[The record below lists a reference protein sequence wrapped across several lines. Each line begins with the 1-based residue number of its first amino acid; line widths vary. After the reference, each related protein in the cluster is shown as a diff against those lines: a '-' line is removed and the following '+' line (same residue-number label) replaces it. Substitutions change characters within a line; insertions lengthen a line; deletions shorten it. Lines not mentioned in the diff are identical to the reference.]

1 MGNSNNKTILFAASE
16 AFPFAKSGGLA
27 DVMHSLPKALSKE
40 YRTSVIIPLYQFI
53 DKEKYGISS
62 LGENT
67 HVIMGENDY
76 FIELY
81 GCQYEGVDYYFVY
94 SPSLSD
100 RPFMYGPPEKGYDDN
115 AHRFALFCQAIIQ
128 LLKQKHF
135 DLLHLNDW
143 QSAMSA
149 LFVKEESSIDTKVVY
164 TIHNLAY
171 QGIFDKDT
179 LDQLGLHHDY
189 FTPER
194 LEFYG
199 DINFMKSGI
208 AYADGITTV
217 SPSYCGEILSPEF
230 GKWLDGFLQFHSS
243 KLKGILN
250 GLDSDHFSPQK
261 DILLEKRY
269 GPKKLNDKYIN
280 KKLYF
285 RSIGFNDPKR
295 PLFIFIGRFTWQKGI
310 DILVDALNEMAQM
323 PINIS
328 ILGEGDLEYRQKL
341 AKVALEHKN
350 ISLFFGY
357 DESVSH
363 KMYAAADFLL
373 MPSLFEP
380 CGLNQMI
387 AMKYGAIPIVHGVG
401 GLKDTVSPLEKFDA
415 KADIGYGIVSKKKS
429 AEALAASVQK
439 AVSLFDDKKKLNR
452 IILHNMNVDFS
463 SRKSAERYSEFYTEL
478 LQNSP

>member
-1 MGNSNNKTILFAASE
+1 MENSNKKTVLFAASE

-27 DVMHSLPKALSKE
+27 DVMHSLPKALSRD
-40 YRTSVIIPLYQFI
+40 YHTSVIIPLYQFI

-100 RPFMYGPPEKGYDDN
+100 RPFMYGPPEKGYEDN
-115 AHRFALFCQAIIQ
+115 AHRFALFCQAIVQ
-128 LLKQKHF
+128 LLKQKRF

-143 QSAMSA
+143 QSAMCA

-171 QGIFDKDT
+171 QGIFDKET
-179 LDQLGLHHDY
+179 FNELGLHHDY
-189 FTPER
+189 FTSDG

-199 DINFMKSGI
+199 DVNFMKSGI

-217 SPSYCGEILSPEF
+217 SPTYRGEILSPEF
-230 GKWLDGFLQFHSS
+230 GNGLDGFLQFHSS

-250 GLDSDHFSPQK
+250 GLDTDHFSPQN

-269 GPKKLNDKYIN
+269 GPKTLKDKHTN

-285 RSIGFNDPKR
+285 RSIGLNDPNK

-310 DILVDALNEMAQM
+310 DILTDALNEMAQM

-328 ILGEGDLEYRQKL
+328 ILGEGDLKYRQEL

-387 AMKYGAIPIVHGVG
+387 AMKYGAIPIVHAVG
-401 GLKDTVSPLEKFDA
+401 GLKDTVSPLEVFDTRTN
-415 KADIGYGIVSKKKS
+415 IGYGIISKKKS
-429 AEALAASVQK
+429 AKALVASVEK
-439 AVSLFDDKKKLNR
+439 AVNLFSDKKKLNK
-452 IILHNMNVDFS
+452 IIVHNMKVDFS
-463 SRKSAERYSEFYTEL
+463 SKKSAERYSEFYTEL